1 LDTVFERIAM
11 NHEQADR
18 HTHAETLDRPWSLLY
33 RIGGVAAL
41 LAVLVFRRNLSAE
54 LTAFNGFGLFA
65 VPATLPVSAAEWFA
79 LLQADALVGL
89 TLLGVFDGV
98 EYVLVGMLFLA
109 ACVALWPTRR
119 SSALLAAS
127 CGLVGIAVFLASNQA
142 LGLLRLGAQHAMAT
156 TDAQRA
162 AFLAA
167 GEALLALSQH
177 GTGVYLSLFLVLL
190 AGLIFSIAMLRADVF
205 GKATAIIGILANGIG
220 LLFFPALAFGPALYV
235 IPPVL
240 SAPLRLAWYTMMALR
255 LFKLARAG

>member
-1 LDTVFERIAM
+1 M

-18 HTHAETLDRPWSLLY
+18 HTRTGTLDRPWSLLY
-33 RIGGVAAL
+33 RIGGIAAL

-54 LTAFNGFGLFA
+54 LTAFHGLSLFA
-65 VPATLPVSAAEWFA
+65 VPAELPVSAAEWFT

-89 TLLGVFDGV
+89 ILLGVFDSV

-109 ACVALWPTRR
+109 ACMALWPTRR
-119 SSALLAAS
+119 SFALLATS

-142 LGLLRLGAQHAMAT
+142 LGLLHLSAQHATAT

-167 GEALLALSQH
+167 GEALLALSEH
-177 GTGVYLSLFLVLL
+177 GTGVYLGLLLVLL
-190 AGLIFSIAMLRADVF
+190 AGLIFSIAMLRGDVF
-205 GKATAIIGILANGIG
+205 SRATAIVGILANGIG
-220 LLFFPALAFGPALYV
+220 LLFFPALAFAPALYV

-255 LFKLARAG
+255 LFKLAGAG